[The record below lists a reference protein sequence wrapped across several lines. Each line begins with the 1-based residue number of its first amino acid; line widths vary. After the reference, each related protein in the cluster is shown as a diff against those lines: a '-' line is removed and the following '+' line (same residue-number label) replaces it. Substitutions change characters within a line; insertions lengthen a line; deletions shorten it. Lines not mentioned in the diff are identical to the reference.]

1 MLHQIA
7 DGRFPR
13 VPGTAVF
20 LTRSDFGS
28 PPILMWHLQNN
39 RALHESV
46 FLLEVKTALVPVVWP
61 AEHIEVR
68 GLAPRVWRA
77 NVQFGFME
85 RPNIPAVL
93 ERLKAQGLV
102 FDLGDITYY
111 MPHEQIV
118 SREERP
124 RLPRFVSAVFA
135 YLQRNSAPLTDY
147 FRVPRERVVEIGRA
161 FAI

>member
-1 MLHQIA
+1 
-7 DGRFPR
+7 
-13 VPGTAVF
+13 
-20 LTRSDFGS
+20 
-28 PPILMWHLQNN
+28 
-39 RALHESV
+39 
-46 FLLEVKTALVPVVWP
+46 VPVIWP
-61 AEHIEVR
+61 DERVEARE
-68 GLAPRVWRA
+68 LAPRVWRA